1 LQEPLP
7 APVVVERVYPG
18 ALLFEL
24 ENGAICRWNSGASV
38 TIDGRR
44 INYICSDLTQLLG
57 EVDKSAPL
65 WSIDQVT
72 TSSDGQGNFVVTSSA
87 PARIVRVWQPIDPTN
102 PSNEVR
108 RSVMHGS

>member
-1 LQEPLP
+1 
-7 APVVVERVYPG
+7 
-18 ALLFEL
+18 LLFEL

-57 EVDKSAPL
+57 EVDKSVPL

-102 PSNEVR
+102 PSNK
-108 RSVMHGS
+108 